1 MPNQET
7 IQTRQLL
14 KKDKRNNSNISLL
27 IQSIKDMIEIT
38 RLNLFPKLS
47 QPENGSTAPDIQMIQ
62 VKEML
67 KLETKNNL
75 MDLPLIPFI
84 KGI

>member
-1 MPNQET
+1 MPNQEM

-27 IQSIKDMIEIT
+27 IQSIKDMTEIT

-47 QPENGSTAPDIQMIQ
+47 QPENGLTALDIQMIHL
-62 VKEML
+62 KEML
-67 KLETKNNL
+67 KPETKNNS

-84 KGI
+84 KDT

>member
-1 MPNQET
+1 MPNQEM
-7 IQTRQLL
+7 ILTRQLL

-47 QPENGSTAPDIQMIQ
+47 LPENGLTALDIQMIQ